1 MQRNS
6 NEINNLVRWLGH
18 PNNLK
23 AARAERRLISIGQ
36 PALDALIE
44 ATKDPNP
51 QVQLR
56 AVYALGV
63 IGDHR
68 AYPVLSELVT
78 NYNRPN
84 SEVRY
89 EAILALGR
97 LGDTRAIGILI
108 DILREAKPVESP
120 PQWAAVALSNIG
132 KPAITQL
139 KEIIEAGNDETR
151 KLACEAIEVIN
162 KPIDLTED

>member
-1 MQRNS
+1 MQRS
-6 NEINNLVRWLGH
+6 SYEINNLARWLGH

-44 ATKDPNP
+44 ATKDPNS

-56 AVYALGV
+56 AAYSLGV

-68 AYPVLSELVT
+68 AYPAISELVT
-78 NYNRPN
+78 NYNNPN

-97 LGDTRAIGILI
+97 LGDTQAIGILI
-108 DILREAKPVESP
+108 DILREAKPDESP

-132 KPAITQL
+132 KPVIAPL
-139 KEIIEAGNDETR
+139 REIIKSGNDEAR

-162 KPIDLTED
+162 KPIDSTKD